1 MMTVYDEYQTKL
13 CTPDVAVHLVKDGDW
28 IDYSQTCSFPA
39 ELDAALAKRRDEL
52 HDIKVRNAISCRPI
66 QIVEQDPEQKTF
78 TYNLWHCSGLDRRYL
93 DAGQAFHSPMIFRN
107 CSSYYERGYAPVNV
121 AMVTVAPMD
130 KHGNFNYGL
139 TTAASRR
146 CWMRRIR
153 LFWKSMRKCLSSTGW
168 KMTIFIYRMLTAS

>member
-78 TYNLWHCSGLDRRYL
+78 TYNL
-93 DAGQAFHSPMIFRN
+93 Q
-107 CSSYYERGYAPVNV
+107 
-121 AMVTVAPMD
+121 T
-130 KHGNFNYGL
+130 
-139 TTAASRR
+139 
-146 CWMRRIR
+146 
-153 LFWKSMRKCLSSTGW
+153 LFGCRTG
-168 KMTIFIYRMLTAS
+168 ISFAHDFSQLQLLL